1 MKAFLASLGMFTK
14 IKVKNNVFE
23 DNSGPDI
30 LCWFPF
36 DGLICGLFTAV
47 VCYALKYFDTNAFTA
62 SAVLLVSLFFISGF
76 LHLDGF
82 MDCADSLLSARDR
95 ETKIRILK
103 DSTVGAF
110 SVIAVCL
117 LLICNFSFLYDIYNK
132 DISVVVFILI
142 PFMSRALF
150 SLVLFTFKPLDTKGL
165 LYYFN
170 EGKGKRHIF
179 SSIMWLIVSIVC
191 TAGFDIRLLIAVIVD
206 LICVFIIA
214 KRVEK
219 EFDGINGDVIGGG
232 IILFECFAYF
242 MISLIF

>member
-23 DNSGPDI
+23 NNSGPDI

-36 DGLICGLFTAV
+36 DGLICGIFTM
-47 VCYALKYFDTNAFTA
+47 LIYFLLGYFNVDSFVSA
-62 SAVLLVSLFFISGF
+62 AVLLLSLFMVSGF

-110 SVIAVCL
+110 SVIAVCS
-117 LLICNFSFLYDIYNK
+117 LLISDFSFLHCIYDKKVNFVIFM
-132 DISVVVFILI
+132 II
-142 PFMSRALF
+142 PFISRAFF

-170 EGKGKRHIF
+170 EGKEKKHIVVSVIWLVL
-179 SSIMWLIVSIVC
+179 SSVVAFLYSVKFGI
-191 TAGFDIRLLIAVIVD
+191 VIVFD
-206 LICVFIIA
+206 LLAMLFVT
-214 KRVEK
+214 KKTEK
-219 EFDGINGDVIGGG
+219 TFDGINGDVIGGG
-232 IILFECFAYF
+232 IILFECIAYF
-242 MISLIF
+242 LTSVFL

>member
-23 DNSGPDI
+23 NNSGPDI

-36 DGLICGLFTAV
+36 DGLICGIFSAFV
-47 VCYALKYFDTNAFTA
+47 YALLKHFDV
-62 SAVLLVSLFFISGF
+62 SAIVVAAVMLFSLFFVSGF

-117 LLICNFSFLYDIYNK
+117 LLISDFAFLFEIYDKAVSIL
-132 DISVVVFILI
+132 VFLFI
-142 PFMSRALF
+142 PFVSRCMF

-165 LYYFN
+165 LHYFN
-170 EGKGKRHIF
+170 EGKKPKHIVI
-179 SSIMWLIVSIVC
+179 SSFWFVAALILSYFINLRF
-191 TAGFDIRLLIAVIVD
+191 ALLLLAD
-206 LICVFIIA
+206 CVFMFLIS
-214 KRVEK
+214 KKVENV
-219 EFDGINGDVIGGG
+219 FGGINGDVIGGG
-232 IILFECFAYF
+232 IIAFECIAYF
-242 MISLIF
+242 LTAMFL